1 MDEDFMARYYVG
13 LAATFH
19 DPALAIVDETGKPL
33 FAEAT
38 ERKLQNKRAY
48 NAAPDNILTLD
59 DILPRF
65 CERDAD
71 IVAAVSWSD
80 QFHTRLMISGLG
92 QATDPDRLPSHKGLA
107 WPLPDPEAFLV
118 AMRCCIGQAGVNLR
132 ISNAIEGRVSLQR
145 FDHHLCHAAL
155 AAFGCPFDECAVAV
169 VDGFG
174 ERSST
179 SFYRYDGR
187 GLEPIDMGPNDPYGS
202 IEGLAS
208 LGEFYGRLCALCG
221 FDSLRGEEWKVMGL
235 APYGRFDPEL
245 EALLEPMLQVEGLTF
260 RRSCSENALRANL
273 RTLKAL
279 RRPASSS
286 PLLAA
291 DLAATGQALFER
303 RMFQLLGN
311 LHELGHS
318 ENLALVGGC
327 ALNSSCNGKILA
339 NTGFKRLHVP
349 SAPGDDGTAL
359 GAALLACRLDRP
371 DGFAVGRRPISP
383 YLGSEVSASGLDHL
397 AASSGL
403 PITRLET
410 EAMCRHVAELLAAG
424 SIVAWMRGRA
434 EYGPRALGNR
444 SILADPRNGAI
455 KDRIN
460 ERIKFREE
468 FRPFA
473 PAILDEHGPDYFEDY
488 QGSPYMERTLSFR
501 PDVRQRVPAVVHVD
515 GSGRLQSVRRDLNPD
530 FHALLSAF
538 FELTGVPVLLNTS
551 LNVMGKP
558 IVDSVED
565 ALGVFFLSGVDTLVV
580 GDVLI
585 RKDGLP
591 EVPHRRNRG
600 QGGSS

>member
-1 MDEDFMARYYVG
+1 MTRYYVG

-19 DPALAIVDETGKPL
+19 DPAMAIVDETGKPL

-48 NAAPDNILTLD
+48 NAAPDNLLTLG

-71 IVAAVSWSD
+71 IVAAVNWSD
-80 QFHTRLMISGLG
+80 HFHTRLMISGLG
-92 QATDPDRLPSHKGLA
+92 QTSDPDRLPSHKGLA

-118 AMRCCIGQAGVNLR
+118 AMRCCIGQAGVNLT
-132 ISNAIEGRVSLQR
+132 ISSAIEGRVSLRR

-155 AAFGCPFDECAVAV
+155 AAFGCPFDECVVAV

-179 SFYRYDGR
+179 SFFRYDGS
-187 GLEPIDMGPNDPYGS
+187 GLEPIDAGPNDPNGS

-221 FDSLRGEEWKVMGL
+221 FDPLHGEEWKVMGL
-235 APYGRFDPEL
+235 APYGRVDPEL
-245 EALLEPMLQVEGLTF
+245 EALLEPMLLVEGLTF
-260 RRSCSENALRANL
+260 RRSCSEDMLRANL

-279 RRPASSS
+279 RRPERSS
-286 PLLAA
+286 LMLAA

-311 LHELGHS
+311 LHGLGLS

-327 ALNSSCNGKILA
+327 ALNSTCNGKILA

-371 DGFAVGRRPISP
+371 EGITVGQRPISP
-383 YLGSEVSASGLDHL
+383 YLGSEISVNELERL
-397 AASSGL
+397 AAFGGL

-410 EAMCRHVAELLAAG
+410 GAMCRHVAELLAAG
-424 SIVAWMRGRA
+424 EIVAWMRGRA

-444 SILADPRNGAI
+444 SILADPRGGAV

-460 ERIKFREE
+460 VRIKFREE

-473 PAILDEHGPDYFEDY
+473 PAILDEHGPEYFEDY
-488 QGSPYMERTLSFR
+488 QASPYMERTLLFR
-501 PDVRQRVPAVVHVD
+501 LEVRQRVPAVVHVD
-515 GSGRLQSVRRDLNPD
+515 GSGRLQTVRRDLNPD
-530 FHALLSAF
+530 FHALLTAF
-538 FELTGVPVLLNTS
+538 FELTGVPILLNTS

-558 IVDSVED
+558 IADSVED
-565 ALGVFFLSGVDTLVV
+565 ALGVFFLSGVDALVV
-580 GDVLI
+580 GDCLI
-585 RKDGLP
+585 RKTGGDG
-591 EVPHRRNRG
+591 G
-600 QGGSS
+600 ASA

>member
-1 MDEDFMARYYVG
+1 MTRYYVG

-19 DPALAIVDETGKPL
+19 DPALAIVDETGRIL

-48 NAAPDNILTLD
+48 NAAPDNILVLE

-65 CERDAD
+65 CESDAD
-71 IVAAVSWSD
+71 IVAAVNWSD
-80 QFHTRLMISGLG
+80 QFHNRLMISGLG
-92 QATDPDRLPSHKGLA
+92 QATDPSRWSAHKGLA

-118 AMRCCIGQAGVNLR
+118 AMRSCVGQAGLNLA
-132 ISNAIEGRVSLQR
+132 ITNAIEGRVSLRR

-155 AAFGCPFDECAVAV
+155 AAYGGPFDECVVAV

-179 SFYRYDGR
+179 SFHRYDGNNLHPVDTDLASP
-187 GLEPIDMGPNDPYGS
+187 GGS

-235 APYGRFDPEL
+235 APYGRTDPEL
-245 EALLEPMLQVEGLTF
+245 EALLVPMLQVEGLSL
-260 RRSCSENALRANL
+260 RRRCSDDTLRASL
-273 RTLKAL
+273 RTLKA
-279 RRPASSS
+279 RRRADGTS

-303 RMFQLLGN
+303 WMFQLLGN
-311 LHELGHS
+311 LHDLGLS

-327 ALNSSCNGKILA
+327 ALNSTCNGRILA
-339 NTGFKRLHVP
+339 NTGFRRLHVP

-371 DGFAVGRRPISP
+371 DGLAVGPRPISP
-383 YLGSEVSASGLDHL
+383 YLGSEISESGLEHL
-397 AASSGL
+397 AAFGRL
-403 PITRLET
+403 PIARLDT
-410 EAMCRHVAELLAAG
+410 EPLYRHVAELLAAG
-424 SIVAWMRGRA
+424 QIVAWMRGRA

-444 SILADPRNGAI
+444 SILADPRDGAV

-488 QGSPYMERTLSFR
+488 QASPYMERTLSFR
-501 PDVRQRVPAVVHVD
+501 PEVRRRVPAVVHVD

-538 FELTGVPVLLNTS
+538 FDLTGVPLLLNTS

-558 IVDSVED
+558 IVDSIED
-565 ALGVFFLSGVDTLVV
+565 ALGVFFLSGVDALVI
-580 GDVLI
+580 GDRLI
-585 RKDGLP
+585 HKAGSDGCAT
-591 EVPHRRNRG
+591 VPVMRT
-600 QGGSS
+600 SA